1 MNSEMLAYAIDFGT
15 TNSLVAAATAERTF
29 EPLPID
35 PEAPDPTVLRSILF
49 FSDDTRAVTCGS
61 AALRAC
67 VESGMRGRFVR
78 SVKRFLPVASFTETR
93 IWNRRF
99 ALEELVA
106 ILLRNLREGA
116 NRALGAD
123 VRTAVIGRPAR
134 FADDPHA
141 DELARARLE
150 RAAHLAGFETIA
162 LCEEPVAAAL
172 DCAEQESR
180 TELVAV
186 ADLGGGTSDFTVA
199 RLGGGHLE
207 TLSVGGI
214 AVAGDALDGALM
226 RDRISPHFG
235 ANVTYKM
242 PFGDNV
248 LRFPK
253 PLLEKLCSPAELS
266 LLDRR
271 EVLEFLRTIKSFS
284 LSADDRACMDR
295 LLCLVE
301 DRLGFQLFEVIDDVK
316 RRLSTDDD
324 ADFVFAYP
332 GIEIADR
339 VMRTDFE
346 LAASTSI
353 RRVAERFETTL
364 GEARVSRSDL
374 DRVYFTGGTAR
385 VPAMV
390 AALGSGVDPGRLT
403 HVSTFHSVIQG
414 LAERARTLLR
424 EGFAAR

>member
-1 MNSEMLAYAIDFGT
+1 MNSAKLAYAIDFGT
-15 TNSLVAAATAERTF
+15 TNSLVAAASAERTF

-35 PEAPDPTVLRSILF
+35 PGAPDPTVLRSILF
-49 FSDDTRAVTCGS
+49 FPDDTRTVTCGS

-67 VESGMRGRFVR
+67 VDSGMRGRFVR

-134 FADDPHA
+134 FADDPRA
-141 DELARARLE
+141 DELARERLE
-150 RAAHLAGFETIA
+150 RAARLAGFDRIA

-172 DCAEQESR
+172 DCAEQEAKA
-180 TELVAV
+180 ELVAV

-199 RLGGGHLE
+199 RLGAGRLE

-235 ANVTYKM
+235 ANVAYKM

-301 DRLGFQLFEVIDDVK
+301 DRLGFQLFEAIDEVK
-316 RRLSTDDD
+316 RKLSTDEE
-324 ADFVFAYP
+324 AAFVFPYP
-332 GIEIADR
+332 GIDVADR
-339 VMRTDFE
+339 VGRTDFE
-346 LAASTSI
+346 RAASPSI
-353 RRVAERFETTL
+353 RRVVERFEATL
-364 GEARVSRSDL
+364 AEAHVSRSDL

-390 AALGSGVDPGRLT
+390 SALGSGVDSGRLT

-424 EGFAAR
+424 DGFP